1 MGVGRL
7 RGWAGGERM
16 KIPARR
22 ENAKGGQN

>member
-1 MGVGRL
+1 MGVGGVG
-7 RGWAGGERM
+7 GWAGGERM